1 MGIKEQI
8 NAGSTNLKR
17 QTIQLPISGDRPQH
31 TGSFVMGRT
40 FILLSAQAPKP
51 CRVRFYGDAASRNN
65 PGELIRP
72 FASQSIIS
80 SSISLI
86 ADIDLNTT
94 DIYNLTPPPF
104 GANLDNPVSTSI
116 YYTIDTS
123 SAVPFG
129 AETNTLT
136 FTRFL
141 LEDETIASLPGI
153 ETRDTYNI
161 YASALPSNAS
171 VTGSF
176 TTPRTYLLY
185 NFSSSIN
192 PVRLRLYTREEYR
205 DNPTEEARPFT
216 TEPNS
221 GSGLIADIYC
231 TETASLPMAPIL
243 LGRND
248 DDLNVVQDANQL
260 TYYRL
265 YNGTADTYDFTAS
278 LGLFSLED

>member
-8 NAGSTNLKR
+8 NAGSGNLKR
-17 QTIQLPISGDRPQH
+17 NIIQLSVSGEQPRY
-31 TGSFVMGRT
+31 TGSFNLGRT
-40 FILLSAQAPKP
+40 FTLLSVQAPKP
-51 CRVRFYGDAASRNN
+51 CRIRLYGDATSRNN
-65 PGELIRP
+65 TGELIRP

-80 SSISLI
+80 SSVSLI
-86 ADIDLNTT
+86 ADINLDTT

-104 GANLDNPVSTSI
+104 GLNLDNPVSTSI

-129 AETNTLT
+129 ADTNTLT

-141 LEDETIASLPGI
+141 LEDENIVNLPGI
-153 ETRDTYNI
+153 EARDTYTI
-161 YASALPSNAS
+161 YASSLPSNAS
-171 VTGSF
+171 VTGSL

-185 NFSSSIN
+185 SFSSSIN

-205 DNPTEEARPFT
+205 DNPTEAARPFT

-221 GSGLIADIYC
+221 GSGLIADIFC
-231 TETASLPMAPIL
+231 TETASLPMSPVL

-248 DDLNVVQDANQL
+248 DDLNVVQDANPI

-265 YNGTADTYDFTAS
+265 YNGTSDTYNFTAS